1 MTLSDQ
7 ELMAQVRVGD
17 ASAFEALCDRYSP
30 LLRRHLLRMLRDAD
44 AAEDQL
50 QETLLRIW
58 THAAQ
63 WDGRGTPRGWLF
75 RVATNLALNYVRTI
89 RRRRQQPLD
98 IPPDPVEPDQE
109 VEVPSWMIDTVSLG
123 PDAVL
128 ERAERHALL
137 RRLLAELPD
146 EKREVLR
153 LIHDDELEIGEVAR
167 ALGIPPGTVK
177 SRLHYATQRLA
188 RAWREAEGEG

>member
-17 ASAFEALCDRYSP
+17 AGAFEALCDRYSP

-50 QETLLRIW
+50 QETLLRVW

-63 WDGRGTPRGWLF
+63 WDGRGTLRAWLF

-89 RRRRQQPLD
+89 RRRRQQPLE
-98 IPPDPVEPDQE
+98 IPPDPVEPDHE
-109 VEVPSWMIDTVSLG
+109 TEVPSWMIDTVSLG
-123 PDAVL
+123 PDAAL

-137 RRLLAELPD
+137 RRLLAELPE

-167 ALGIPPGTVK
+167 TLGIPPGTVK

-188 RAWREAEGEG
+188 RAWREAEGDN